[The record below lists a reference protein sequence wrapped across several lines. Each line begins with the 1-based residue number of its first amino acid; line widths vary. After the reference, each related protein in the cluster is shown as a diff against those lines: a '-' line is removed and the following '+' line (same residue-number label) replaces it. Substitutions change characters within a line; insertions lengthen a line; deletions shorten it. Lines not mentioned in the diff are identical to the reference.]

1 MTKRKAGS
9 EGMSPQRLITAP
21 SPAAPQIIHNPMKM
35 KNGITKPHRFRPGTV
50 AMREIRKY
58 QRTYELLIPRLPFTK
73 LVREL
78 AYEILKEEMGDN
90 STLQFQAS
98 ALEGL
103 QEATEH
109 YLVKLLEDSNLNA
122 IHANRVTVQPK
133 DIKLARRI
141 RGEK

>member
-1 MTKRKAGS
+1 MPKRKVVS
-9 EGMSPQRLITAP
+9 VPVPTAP
-21 SPAAPQIIHNPMKM
+21 QVTNKPMRV
-35 KNGITKPHRFRPGTV
+35 TPSKPHRFRPGTV

-58 QRTYELLIPRLPFTK
+58 QRTYDLLIPRLPFNK
-73 LVREL
+73 LIRDL
-78 AYEILKEEMGDN
+78 AYEILTEEMNLDPEN
-90 STLQFQAS
+90 ARLQFQSS
-98 ALEGL
+98 ALVGL

-133 DIKLARRI
+133 DIKLARRV

>member
-1 MTKRKAGS
+1 MPKRKS
-9 EGMSPQRLITAP
+9 EKLAVPTP
-21 SPAAPQIIHNPMKM
+21 STPQIIQKP
-35 KNGITKPHRFRPGTV
+35 TKAKTQSSKPAKSHRFRPGTV
-50 AMREIRKY
+50 AMREIRRY
-58 QRTYELLIPRLPFTK
+58 QRTYDLLIPRLPFNK
-73 LVREL
+73 LVRDL

-90 STLQFQAS
+90 AKLQFQAS
-98 ALEGL
+98 ALDGL

>member
-1 MTKRKAGS
+1 
-9 EGMSPQRLITAP
+9 
-21 SPAAPQIIHNPMKM
+21 
-35 KNGITKPHRFRPGTV
+35 
-50 AMREIRKY
+50 MREIRKY

>member
-1 MTKRKAGS
+1 MPKRKA
-9 EGMSPQRLITAP
+9 EKLAVPTP
-21 SPAAPQIIHNPMKM
+21 SAPQIIHKPMKA
-35 KNGITKPHRFRPGTV
+35 KTQPAKPHRFRPGTV
-50 AMREIRKY
+50 AMREIRRY
-58 QRTYELLIPRLPFTK
+58 QRTYDLLIPRLPFNK
-73 LVREL
+73 LVRDL
-78 AYEILKEEMGDN
+78 AYEILKEEMGEN
-90 STLQFQAS
+90 AKLQFQAS
-98 ALEGL
+98 ALDGL